1 MMAPPRSPT
10 PPVCRPRVASSSGL
24 GPQVAVSRPKRR
36 GTPLARR
43 RACDGT
49 PASEGVC
56 SAPPQGPRSST
67 VCEPWRRSAGSTR
80 PPRRSFRQ
88 PIRPPSDPHRPS
100 EQDAG
105 VGELAGGGRGDQAP
119 HIVSFGFADDYGIFL
134 LHNGTSVPAVSFF
147 NQIRRI
153 GVSGWA
159 ALVSALT
166 RRFLLT

>member
-24 GPQVAVSRPKRR
+24 GPRVAVSRPKLR

-67 VCEPWRRSAGSTR
+67 ICEPWRRPAGSTR

-88 PIRPPSDPHRPS
+88 PIRPPSGLHRPS

-105 VGELAGGGRGDQAP
+105 GGGARGDQAP
-119 HIVSFGFADDYGIFL
+119 QIVSFGFAEDYGIFL
-134 LHNGTSVPAVSFF
+134 LHNGTSVPAVSYS
-147 NQIRRI
+147 NQIKRN
-153 GVSGWA
+153 GVSG
-159 ALVSALT
+159 
-166 RRFLLT
+166 